1 MDCISSKNLM
11 VFGIEKYNLLAI
23 NVIYWNSRRWFNV
36 FVLECSDSNSFCS
49 VVDGEAGHS

>member
-23 NVIYWNSRRWFNV
+23 NVIYWNSSRWFNV
-36 FVLECSDSNSFCS
+36 FVLGCSDSNSFCS